1 VPTAEDLQA
10 WLDLQAET
18 LDRVHASWF
27 SRIPPALVVEARAQ
41 PLGRRWL
48 ANHLS
53 AQSPLLFGLHVPEG
67 AEAVADLQ
75 EVARL
80 APMLGDALDSAL
92 ELGAM
97 AYASIIRTTV
107 RRADVKSVRT
117 VLGIAR
123 YERVLTAVLP
133 ESSAP
138 VQPLFSGDGF
148 SGDGA
153 GDDAVEDRLVRQGA
167 AELLHY
173 ADRVHRAWGESVRLA
188 FERKMWTNMPPTV
201 LAAAATAA
209 CLHRLA
215 ATYGGGANG

>member
-1 VPTAEDLQA
+1 MPTAEDLQA

-27 SRIPPALVVEARAQ
+27 PRIPPALVLEARAQ

-53 AQSPLLFGLHVPEG
+53 SQSPLLFGLRVPEG
-67 AEAVADLQ
+67 AEAVANLQ

-80 APMLGDALDSAL
+80 APLLGDALDSAL

-97 AYASIIRTTV
+97 AYAAIIRTTV
-107 RRADVKSVRT
+107 RRADVKSMRT
-117 VLGIAR
+117 VLGVAR

-133 ESSAP
+133 ELSAP
-138 VQPLFSGDGF
+138 AQPLFSA
-148 SGDGA
+148 DGA
-153 GDDAVEDRLVRQGA
+153 GDDAVEERLIRQGA

-188 FERKMWTNMPPTV
+188 FERRIWMNMPPTV
-201 LAAAATAA
+201 LPAASVAA

-215 ATYGGGANG
+215 ATYDGGNDG

>member
-1 VPTAEDLQA
+1 MPTAEDLQA

-27 SRIPPALVVEARAQ
+27 SRIPPALVAEARAQ
-41 PLGRRWL
+41 PLGRRYL
-48 ANHLS
+48 ANQLS
-53 AQSPLLFGLHVPEG
+53 SQSPLLFGLRVPEG
-67 AEAVADLQ
+67 AEAVANLQ

-97 AYASIIRTTV
+97 AYAPIIRTTV
-107 RRADVKSVRT
+107 RRADVKSMRT
-117 VLGIAR
+117 VLGAAR

-138 VQPLFSGDGF
+138 AQPLFSF
-148 SGDGA
+148 SSDGA
-153 GDDAVEDRLVRQGA
+153 SDDAVADRLVRQGA

-188 FERKMWTNMPPTV
+188 FERRIWTNMPPSV
-201 LAAAATAA
+201 LPASSAAA

-215 ATYGGGANG
+215 ATYDGVGDG

>member
-1 VPTAEDLQA
+1 
-10 WLDLQAET
+10 
-18 LDRVHASWF
+18 VHASWF
-27 SRIPPALVVEARAQ
+27 PRIPPALVLEARAQ

-53 AQSPLLFGLHVPEG
+53 SQSPLLFGLRVPEG
-67 AEAVADLQ
+67 AEAVANLQ

-97 AYASIIRTTV
+97 AYAAIIRTTV
-107 RRADVKSVRT
+107 RRADVKSMRT
-117 VLGIAR
+117 VLGVAR

-133 ESSAP
+133 ELSAP
-138 VQPLFSGDGF
+138 AQPLFSA
-148 SGDGA
+148 DGA
-153 GDDAVEDRLVRQGA
+153 GDDAVEERLIRQGA

-188 FERKMWTNMPPTV
+188 FERRIWMNMPPTV
-201 LAAAATAA
+201 LPAASVAA

-215 ATYGGGANG
+215 ATYDGGTDG

>member
-1 VPTAEDLQA
+1 MPTAEDLQA

-27 SRIPPALVVEARAQ
+27 PRIPPALVLEARAQ

-53 AQSPLLFGLHVPEG
+53 SQSPLLFGLRVPEG
-67 AEAVADLQ
+67 AEAVANLQ

-97 AYASIIRTTV
+97 AYAAIIRTTV
-107 RRADVKSVRT
+107 RRADVKSMRT
-117 VLGIAR
+117 VLGVAR

-133 ESSAP
+133 ELSAP
-138 VQPLFSGDGF
+138 AQPLFSA
-148 SGDGA
+148 DGA
-153 GDDAVEDRLVRQGA
+153 GDDAVEERLIRQGA

-188 FERKMWTNMPPTV
+188 FERRIWMNMPPTV
-201 LAAAATAA
+201 LPAASVAA

-215 ATYGGGANG
+215 ATYDGGTDG

>member
-1 VPTAEDLQA
+1 MPTAEDLQA

-27 SRIPPALVVEARAQ
+27 PRIPPALVLEARAQ

-53 AQSPLLFGLHVPEG
+53 SQSPLLFGLRVPEG
-67 AEAVADLQ
+67 AEAVANLQ

-80 APMLGDALDSAL
+80 APLLGDALDSAL

-97 AYASIIRTTV
+97 AYAAIIRTTV
-107 RRADVKSVRT
+107 RRADVKSMRT
-117 VLGIAR
+117 VLGVAR

-133 ESSAP
+133 ELSAP
-138 VQPLFSGDGF
+138 AQPLFSA
-148 SGDGA
+148 DGA
-153 GDDAVEDRLVRQGA
+153 GDDAVEERLIRQGA

-188 FERKMWTNMPPTV
+188 FERRIWMNMPPTV
-201 LAAAATAA
+201 LPAASVAA

-215 ATYGGGANG
+215 ATYDGGTDG